1 MPPIFKNAD
10 VTIDDIGDFMRN
22 HLKDSNTEFTKK
34 RYLIGSMFGIKIL
47 LITPLLQFYMKHD
60 VGLILRK
67 VYQIIQ
73 FDPRKCFKTFAD
85 NVSNDRRAGWSNTIV
100 DAEIVNR

>member
-10 VTIDDIGDFMRN
+10 VTVDDIGDFMRN
-22 HLKDSNTEFTKK
+22 HLKESNTEFKKK

-47 LITPLLQFYMKHD
+47 LITPLLQFYMKH
-60 VGLILRK
+60 GLVIRK

-85 NVSNDRRAGWSNTIV
+85 KVSNDRRAGQS
-100 DAEIVNR
+100 EITVYIR